1 MKNTQRPKSRR
12 SAGYKPVKAE
22 KPAKTEQAS
31 EKEEKP
37 ARKKENIFVKL
48 RNAIFPCKGD
58 SVTESVRKVVFDI
71 AVVALIITGGSLI
84 FDVVDR
90 AVETGKDSQLAE
102 KYDDLRN
109 EDEATIE
116 GQLNLSDEEKEAIR
130 KEQPDILPS
139 FMELY
144 NQNDDIVGWIT
155 VGDKDGKI
163 GQIVNHPVMQSADN
177 DYYLTHSFERKET
190 KGGAIFADYRN
201 QFDAGKLSG
210 NTVLYGHNI
219 WDGTMF
225 AKLTRY
231 YDATL
236 FGEYSDKL
244 GFYKENPTIIFDTLY
259 ERAEWKVFACVL
271 FNTDEKNGEV
281 YPYTQIQDFESEA
294 SFNSFILDIMDRSVL
309 WTDVDLTYGDEIL
322 TLSTCYYPYGENIDT
337 RCVVFARKVRDGES
351 TEVDVSK
358 AQRNENPLMFTY
370 QYQVLGGSWKGRT
383 WDTSKLLSY

>member
-1 MKNTQRPKSRR
+1 MK
-12 SAGYKPVKAE
+12 
-22 KPAKTEQAS
+22 
-31 EKEEKP
+31 
-37 ARKKENIFVKL
+37 I
-48 RNAIFPCKGD
+48 RNAILPCKGD

-71 AVVALIITGGSLI
+71 AVVALVITGGSLI
-84 FDVVDR
+84 SDVVGRVIQQQQDIVI
-90 AVETGKDSQLAE
+90 ADD
-102 KYDDLRN
+102 YDNFRN
-109 EDEATIE
+109 EEDDEVII
-116 GQLNLSDEEKEAIR
+116 GQLDLTEEEKESIL
-130 KEQPDILPS
+130 KEQPEILPL
-139 FMELY
+139 FMEYY
-144 NQNDDIVGWIT
+144 NKNKDIVGWIT
-155 VGDKDGKI
+155 VGEGENK
-163 GQIVNHPVMQSADN
+163 IVNHPVMQAADN
-177 DYYLTHSFERKET
+177 DYYLTHTFENKED

-201 QFDAGKLSG
+201 EFEAGKLSG

-236 FGEYSDKL
+236 GGYSDKL

-259 ERAEWKVFACVL
+259 EKSEWKVFACVL

-281 YPYTQIQDFESEA
+281 YPYTQIHDFENED

-309 WTDVDLTYGDEIL
+309 WTDVDLTYGDSIL

-351 TEVDVSK
+351 AEVDVSK

-370 QYQVLGGSWKGRT
+370 QYNVLGGSWKGRT

>member
-1 MKNTQRPKSRR
+1 MNYTQRPKSRR
-12 SAGYKPVKAE
+12 SAGYKPAKAE
-22 KPAKTEQAS
+22 KPEKEEQAA

-37 ARKKENIFVKL
+37 ARKKENIFVKI
-48 RNAIFPCKGD
+48 RNAILPCKGD

-71 AVVALIITGGSLI
+71 AVVALIITGGSLL
-84 FDVVDR
+84 FDVIDR
-90 AVETGKDSQLAE
+90 GIETGKDIQLAQ
-102 KYDDLRN
+102 KYDDLR
-109 EDEATIE
+109 EQDEETIE
-116 GQLNLSDEEKEAIR
+116 GQLNLTDEEKEAIR

-144 NQNDDIVGWIT
+144 NQNNDIVGWIS
-155 VGDKDGKI
+155 VGKDDEK
-163 GQIVNHPVMQSADN
+163 IVNHPVMQSADN

-201 QFDAGKLSG
+201 QFEAGRLSG

-236 FGEYSDKL
+236 GGYSSRLD
-244 GFYKENPTIIFDTLY
+244 FYKENPTISFDTLY
-259 ERAEWKVFACVL
+259 EKSEWKVFACVL

-281 YPYTQIQDFESEA
+281 YPYTQIHDFDSEA

-309 WTDVDLTYGDEIL
+309 WTDVDLTYGDSIL

-337 RCVVFARKVRDGES
+337 RCVVFARKVRNGES
-351 TEVDVSK
+351 PEVDVSK
-358 AQRNENPLMFTY
+358 AQTNKNPLMFTY
-370 QYQVLGGSWKGRT
+370 QYQVLGGSWPGRT

>member
-1 MKNTQRPKSRR
+1 MNYTQRPKSRR
-12 SAGYKPVKAE
+12 SEGYKPAKAE
-22 KPAKTEQAS
+22 KPEKTEKSS

-37 ARKKENIFVKL
+37 ARKKENIFVKI

-58 SVTESVRKVVFDI
+58 SVTESVRKIVFDI
-71 AVVALIITGGSLI
+71 AVVALVITGGSLI
-84 FDVVDR
+84 MDVVDR
-90 AVETGKDSQLAE
+90 GIETGKDIQLAE
-102 KYDDLRN
+102 KYEDLRN
-109 EDEATIE
+109 EDEEVIE

-130 KEQPDILPS
+130 QEQPDILPS

-144 NQNDDIVGWIT
+144 NQNSDIVGWIT
-155 VGDKDGKI
+155 VGEGDNK
-163 GQIVNHPVMQSADN
+163 IVNHPVMQSADN
-177 DYYLTHSFERKET
+177 DYYLTHSFDRKET

-201 QFDAGKLSG
+201 QFGAGKLSG

-231 YDATL
+231 YDATI
-236 FGEYSDKL
+236 GGYNDKL
-244 GFYKENPTIIFDTLY
+244 GFYKENPTLIFDTLY

-281 YPYTQIQDFESEA
+281 YPYTQIHDFDNEA

-351 TEVDVSK
+351 PEVDVSK
-358 AQRNENPLMFTY
+358 AQVNQNPLLFTY
-370 QYQVLGGSWKGRT
+370 QYQVLGGSWPGRT

>member
-1 MKNTQRPKSRR
+1 MNYTQRPKSRR
-12 SAGYKPVKAE
+12 SAGYKPAKAE
-22 KPAKTEQAS
+22 KPSKTEQAAQ
-31 EKEEKP
+31 KEEKP
-37 ARKKENIFVKL
+37 ARKKENIFVKI
-48 RNAIFPCKGD
+48 RNAILPCKGD
-58 SVTESVRKVVFDI
+58 SVTESVRKIVFDI
-71 AVVALIITGGSLI
+71 AVVALVVTGGSLLA
-84 FDVVDR
+84 DVLDR
-90 AVETGKDSQLAE
+90 AIETDKDKELAII
-102 KYDDLRN
+102 YDNLRN
-109 EDEATIE
+109 EEDEDVIE
-116 GQLNLSDEEKEAIR
+116 GQLNLTDEEKEAIR
-130 KEQPDILPS
+130 QEQPEIRAS

-144 NQNDDIVGWIT
+144 NQNSDIVGWIT
-155 VGDKDGKI
+155 IGEGDN
-163 GQIVNHPVMQSADN
+163 QIVNHPVMQAADN

-201 QFDAGKLSG
+201 QFEAGKLSG

-231 YDATL
+231 YDAKL
-236 FGEYSDKL
+236 GGYSDRL

-259 ERAEWKVFACVL
+259 EKAEWKVFACVL

-281 YPYTQIQDFESEA
+281 YPYTQIRDFDDEA

-351 TEVDVSK
+351 PEVDVSK
-358 AQRNENPLMFTY
+358 AQVNENPLMFTY
-370 QYQVLGGSWKGRT
+370 QYQVLGGSWQGRT

>member
-1 MKNTQRPKSRR
+1 MR
-12 SAGYKPVKAE
+12 
-22 KPAKTEQAS
+22 
-31 EKEEKP
+31 
-37 ARKKENIFVKL
+37 
-48 RNAIFPCKGD
+48 D
-58 SVTESVRKVVFDI
+58 
-71 AVVALIITGGSLI
+71 
-84 FDVVDR
+84 
-90 AVETGKDSQLAE
+90 KD
-102 KYDDLRN
+102 DD
-109 EDEATIE
+109 TIE
-116 GQLNLSDEEKEAIR
+116 GQLNLTDEEKEAIR

-144 NQNDDIVGWIT
+144 NQNSDIVGWIT
-155 VGDKDGKI
+155 VGSGDNKI
-163 GQIVNHPVMQSADN
+163 VDHPVMQAADN

-201 QFDAGKLSG
+201 QFDSGKLSG

-236 FGEYSDKL
+236 GGYSDKL

-259 ERAEWKVFACVL
+259 EKSEWKVFACVL

-281 YPYTQIQDFESEA
+281 YPYTQIHDFENEA

-309 WTDVDLTYGDEIL
+309 WTDVDLTYGDSIL
-322 TLSTCYYPYGENIDT
+322 TLSTCYYPYGQNIDT

-358 AQRNENPLMFTY
+358 AQVNENPLMFTY

>member
-1 MKNTQRPKSRR
+1 MNYTQRPKSRR
-12 SAGYKPVKAE
+12 SAGYKPAKAE
-22 KPAKTEQAS
+22 KPSKAEQAA

-48 RNAIFPCKGD
+48 RNAILPCKGD

-71 AVVALIITGGSLI
+71 AVVALIITGGSLLV
-84 FDVVDR
+84 DVIDR
-90 AVETGKDSQLAE
+90 GIETGKDAQLADT
-102 KYDDLRN
+102 YNDLR
-109 EDEATIE
+109 DKDDDTIE
-116 GQLNLSDEEKEAIR
+116 GQLNLTDEEKEAIR

-144 NQNDDIVGWIT
+144 NQNSDIVGWIT
-155 VGDKDGKI
+155 VGSGDNKI
-163 GQIVNHPVMQSADN
+163 VDHPVMQAADN

-201 QFDAGKLSG
+201 QFDSGKLSG

-236 FGEYSDKL
+236 GGYSDKL

-259 ERAEWKVFACVL
+259 EKSEWKVFACVL

-281 YPYTQIQDFESEA
+281 YPYTQIHDFENEA

-309 WTDVDLTYGDEIL
+309 WTDVDLTYGDSIL
-322 TLSTCYYPYGENIDT
+322 TLSTCYYPYGQNIDT

-358 AQRNENPLMFTY
+358 AQVNENPLMFTY

>member
-1 MKNTQRPKSRR
+1 MNYTQRPKSRR
-12 SAGYKPVKAE
+12 SAGYKPAKAE
-22 KPAKTEQAS
+22 KPSKAEQAA

-48 RNAIFPCKGD
+48 RNAILPCKGD

-71 AVVALIITGGSLI
+71 AVVALIITGGSLLV
-84 FDVVDR
+84 DVIDR
-90 AVETGKDSQLAE
+90 GIETGKDAQLADT
-102 KYDDLRN
+102 YNDLR
-109 EDEATIE
+109 DKDDDTIE
-116 GQLNLSDEEKEAIR
+116 GQLNLTDEEKEAIR

-144 NQNDDIVGWIT
+144 NQNSDIVGWIT
-155 VGDKDGKI
+155 VGSGDNKI
-163 GQIVNHPVMQSADN
+163 VDHPVMQAADN

-201 QFDAGKLSG
+201 QFDSGKLSG

-236 FGEYSDKL
+236 GGYNDKL

-259 ERAEWKVFACVL
+259 EKSEWKVFACVL

-281 YPYTQIQDFESEA
+281 YPYTQIHDFENEA

-309 WTDVDLTYGDEIL
+309 WTDVDLTYGDSIL
-322 TLSTCYYPYGENIDT
+322 TLSTCYYPYGQNIDT

-358 AQRNENPLMFTY
+358 AQVNENPLMFTY